1 MSKST
6 LTIASYLRSNYV
18 GKNGK
23 SSIMIRII
31 LNGERVQ
38 FSSKLEIEAD
48 KWDSKQGKAMGRSAM
63 AIELNNTLENIKMS
77 ILKSYRELEQR
88 ESYITAEKLRNVF
101 LGYEIREKTLLTLFK
116 SHNEDVEKL
125 EGISKSKATVQKYK
139 RTYNH
144 LQDFLK
150 CKYKV
155 SDIAFVDIKHAF
167 ITDFEVYL
175 KTACHCNANTAA
187 KFVQFFKRIVIIA
200 RKNGWMQHDPFQDYK
215 ISIKHV
221 DRGYLTEAELE
232 RIITKEFAAK
242 RLEQVRDIF
251 VFSCFT
257 GLAYIDAKNLTE
269 DNIQPSCDGSM
280 WLMTKRQKTDTTVNV
295 PLLKIPLQLIDKY
308 KGSYDRKILPVLS
321 NQKMNSYLKEIGDLC
336 GITKNL
342 TFHLARHTFAT
353 TITS

>member
-139 RTYNH
+139 RTYN
-144 LQDFLK
+144 
-150 CKYKV
+150 
-155 SDIAFVDIKHAF
+155 
-167 ITDFEVYL
+167 
-175 KTACHCNANTAA
+175 N
-187 KFVQFFKRIVIIA
+187 R
-200 RKNGWMQHDPFQDYK
+200 
-215 ISIKHV
+215 
-221 DRGYLTEAELE
+221 
-232 RIITKEFAAK
+232 
-242 RLEQVRDIF
+242 
-251 VFSCFT
+251 
-257 GLAYIDAKNLTE
+257 
-269 DNIQPSCDGSM
+269 
-280 WLMTKRQKTDTTVNV
+280 
-295 PLLKIPLQLIDKY
+295 
-308 KGSYDRKILPVLS
+308 
-321 NQKMNSYLKEIGDLC
+321 
-336 GITKNL
+336 
-342 TFHLARHTFAT
+342 
-353 TITS
+353 